1 MNTTVKDLIIPLEQ
15 FPHVQS
21 EAPVHEAVGLLFSHV
36 NGTGRL
42 QYDELLVIS
51 ADNQYVGRLTVRGI
65 LTCYFPTLFATGDK
79 QIFAGKKEKFS
90 DLAILMEDSFQ
101 GECKRQGALPVRDYM
116 APPLKSIKAN
126 LHPPA
131 RGRDHDGRE
140 RDLSA
145 GGRGRRS
152 HRPGPADRP
161 LPHPGLQLFTLSAT
175 GAPRPFPK
183 TST

>member
-36 NGTGRL
+36 NGNGRL

-65 LTCYFPTLFATGDK
+65 LTCYFPALFATGDK

-101 GECKRQGALPVRDYM
+101 GECKRQGALPVRDFM
-116 APPLKSIKAN
+116 APPLKSIKAGMHP
-126 LHPPA
+126 LHAAEIMMNENETCLPVVE
-131 RGRDHDGRE
+131 DGILIGLVRLI
-140 RDLSA
+140 DIFHTLA
-145 GGRGRRS
+145 GS
-152 HRPGPADRP
+152 CS
-161 LPHPGLQLFTLSAT
+161 L
-175 GAPRPFPK
+175 
-183 TST
+183 

>member
-36 NGTGRL
+36 NGNGRL

-65 LTCYFPTLFATGDK
+65 LTCYFPALFATGDK

-126 LHPPA
+126 LHPLHAAEIMMTENETCLPVVE
-131 RGRDHDGRE
+131 DDGLIGLVRLI
-140 RDLSA
+140 DLF
-145 GGRGRRS
+145 R
-152 HRPGPADRP
+152 
-161 LPHPGLQLFTLSAT
+161 TLAS
-175 GAPRPFPK
+175 
-183 TST
+183 SCSL

>member
-42 QYDELLVIS
+42 QYDELLVIN
-51 ADNQYVGRLTVRGI
+51 ADNQYVGRLTVRSI
-65 LTCYFPTLFATGDK
+65 LTCYFPSLFATGDK
-79 QIFAGKKEKFS
+79 QIFAGKQAKFT
-90 DLAILMEDSFQ
+90 DLAILMENSFQ

-126 LHPPA
+126 LHPLHAAEIMMAENETCLPVVEDD
-131 RGRDHDGRE
+131 RLIGLVRLI
-140 RDLSA
+140 DLF
-145 GGRGRRS
+145 R
-152 HRPGPADRP
+152 
-161 LPHPGLQLFTLSAT
+161 TLAS
-175 GAPRPFPK
+175 
-183 TST
+183 SCSL

>member
-36 NGTGRL
+36 NGNGRL

-65 LTCYFPTLFATGDK
+65 LTCYFPTLFTTGDK
-79 QIFAGKKEKFS
+79 QIFAGKQAKFT
-90 DLAILMEDSFQ
+90 DLAILMENSFQ

-126 LHPPA
+126 LHPLHAAEIMMAENETCLPVVE
-131 RGRDHDGRE
+131 DDGLIGLVRLI
-140 RDLSA
+140 DLF
-145 GGRGRRS
+145 R
-152 HRPGPADRP
+152 
-161 LPHPGLQLFTLSAT
+161 TLAS
-175 GAPRPFPK
+175 
-183 TST
+183 SCSL

>member
-36 NGTGRL
+36 NGSGRL

-90 DLAILMEDSFQ
+90 DLAILMEDSSQ
-101 GECKRQGALPVRDYM
+101 GECKRQGALPVADYM
-116 APPLKSIKAN
+116 APPLKSVKAGMHP
-126 LHPPA
+126 LHAAEIMMNENETCLPVVE
-131 RGRDHDGRE
+131 DGILIGLVRLI
-140 RDLSA
+140 DIFHTLA
-145 GGRGRRS
+145 GS
-152 HRPGPADRP
+152 CS
-161 LPHPGLQLFTLSAT
+161 L
-175 GAPRPFPK
+175 
-183 TST
+183 

>member
-101 GECKRQGALPVRDYM
+101 GECKRQGALPVRDFM
-116 APPLKSIKAN
+116 APPLKSIKAGMHP
-126 LHPPA
+126 LHAAEIMMTENETCLPVVE
-131 RGRDHDGRE
+131 DGILIGLVRLI
-140 RDLSA
+140 DIFHTLA
-145 GGRGRRS
+145 GS
-152 HRPGPADRP
+152 CS
-161 LPHPGLQLFTLSAT
+161 L
-175 GAPRPFPK
+175 
-183 TST
+183 

>member
-36 NGTGRL
+36 NGNGRL

-79 QIFAGKKEKFS
+79 QIFAGKQAKFT
-90 DLAILMEDSFQ
+90 DLAILMENSFQ

-126 LHPPA
+126 LHPLHAAEIMMAENETCLPVVE
-131 RGRDHDGRE
+131 DDG
-140 RDLSA
+140 LI
-145 GGRGRRS
+145 
-152 HRPGPADRP
+152 
-161 LPHPGLQLFTLSAT
+161 GLVRLIDIFRTLAS
-175 GAPRPFPK
+175 
-183 TST
+183 SCSL

>member
-42 QYDELLVIS
+42 QYDELLVIN
-51 ADNQYVGRLTVRGI
+51 ADNQYVGRLTVRSI
-65 LTCYFPTLFATGDK
+65 LTCYFPSLFATGDK
-79 QIFAGKKEKFS
+79 QIFAGKQAKFT

-126 LHPPA
+126 LHPLHAAEIMMAENETCLPVVE
-131 RGRDHDGRE
+131 DDGLIGLVRLI
-140 RDLSA
+140 DLF
-145 GGRGRRS
+145 R
-152 HRPGPADRP
+152 
-161 LPHPGLQLFTLSAT
+161 TLAS
-175 GAPRPFPK
+175 
-183 TST
+183 SCSL

>member
-36 NGTGRL
+36 NGNGRL

-101 GECKRQGALPVRDYM
+101 AECKRQGALPVRDYM

-126 LHPPA
+126 LHPLHAAEIMMTENETCLPVVE
-131 RGRDHDGRE
+131 DGILIGLVRLI
-140 RDLSA
+140 DIFHTLA
-145 GGRGRRS
+145 GS
-152 HRPGPADRP
+152 CS
-161 LPHPGLQLFTLSAT
+161 L
-175 GAPRPFPK
+175 
-183 TST
+183 

>member
-36 NGTGRL
+36 NGSGRL

-51 ADNQYVGRLTVRGI
+51 ADYQYVGRLTVRSI
-65 LTCYFPTLFATGDK
+65 LNCYFPSLFATGDK
-79 QIFAGKKEKFS
+79 QIFAGKQAKFT
-90 DLAILMEDSFQ
+90 DLAILMENSFQ

-126 LHPPA
+126 LHPLHAAEIMMAENETCLPVVE
-131 RGRDHDGRE
+131 DGILIGLVRLI
-140 RDLSA
+140 DIFHTLA
-145 GGRGRRS
+145 GS
-152 HRPGPADRP
+152 CS
-161 LPHPGLQLFTLSAT
+161 L
-175 GAPRPFPK
+175 
-183 TST
+183 

>member
-90 DLAILMEDSFQ
+90 DLAILMENSFQ

-116 APPLKSIKAN
+116 APPLKSIKAG
-126 LHPPA
+126 LHPLHAAEIMMNENETCLPVVE
-131 RGRDHDGRE
+131 DGILIGLVRLI
-140 RDLSA
+140 DIFNTLA
-145 GGRGRRS
+145 GS
-152 HRPGPADRP
+152 CS
-161 LPHPGLQLFTLSAT
+161 L
-175 GAPRPFPK
+175 
-183 TST
+183 

>member
-36 NGTGRL
+36 NGNGRL

-65 LTCYFPTLFATGDK
+65 LTCYFPALFATGDK

-101 GECKRQGALPVRDYM
+101 AECKRQGALPVRDFM

-126 LHPPA
+126 LHPLHAAEIMMTENETCLPVVE
-131 RGRDHDGRE
+131 DGILIGLVRLI
-140 RDLSA
+140 DIFHTLA
-145 GGRGRRS
+145 GS
-152 HRPGPADRP
+152 CS
-161 LPHPGLQLFTLSAT
+161 L
-175 GAPRPFPK
+175 
-183 TST
+183 